1 MFARIKY
8 QKFIKCF
15 MEEFPDKTID
25 EAKTEWIKFRSAESL
40 TMTDYGYGNN
50 NLEKQKKFY
59 DNFYNKY
66 HWFYKNKDLKVGEN
80 K

>member
-25 EAKTEWIKFRSAESL
+25 EAKTEWINFRTAESL

-50 NLEKQKKFY
+50 NLEKQKKFMIISII
-59 DNFYNKY
+59 NIIGFIKP
-66 HWFYKNKDLKVGEN
+66 KI
-80 K
+80 